1 MNIILFSGFKHKKC
15 LKLGYALTTYLADMS
30 QIVENFLKNP
40 LRLSALG
47 DADIYY
53 DYVAFFH
60 LILVSKQMKKGFWVP
75 GHIKPGIKICKELGI
90 KFAKSDVQTQTI
102 TVGEKNS
109 ISNELTDA
117 LVKLASGRDTSALV
131 CGNDDELLQKYSKQI
146 LCNSYSLGEFEE
158 YPECCISGFVNNAWG
173 DYEEMAEILGDKP
186 ENAQVINQN
195 IRNAAVNEKV
205 FKRFKGIM
213 LEYADGRIKYPY
225 VMHQACTKCLNDI
238 KNSPTAKLNSKW
250 KKVCEEEFPNLNL
263 ELMKGAAREH
273 VQKSWEFN
281 RNYREWCTL
290 MQAMH
295 G

>member
-1 MNIILFSGFKHKKC
+1 M
-15 LKLGYALTTYLADMS
+15 
-30 QIVENFLKNP
+30 ENFLKNP
-40 LRLSALG
+40 QRLSALG
-47 DADIYY
+47 EVDIYY
-53 DYVAFFH
+53 DFVAFFH
-60 LILVSKQMKKGFWVP
+60 LILISKGMKKGFWVP

-90 KFAKSDVQTQTI
+90 KFAKSDVESQAI
-102 TVGEKNS
+102 TVAEKNS
-109 ISNELTDA
+109 ISKELTDA

-173 DYEEMAEILGDKP
+173 DYEEMAGILGDKL
-186 ENAQVINQN
+186 ENVQEIHQN
-195 IRNAAVNEKV
+195 IRNGAVSEKV
-205 FKRFKGIM
+205 FRRMKGIM
-213 LEYADGRIKYPY
+213 LEFADGRIKYPY

-273 VQKSWEFN
+273 VQKSYEYN
-281 RNYREWCTL
+281 RNYREWCEM
-290 MQAMH
+290 MQSMQ